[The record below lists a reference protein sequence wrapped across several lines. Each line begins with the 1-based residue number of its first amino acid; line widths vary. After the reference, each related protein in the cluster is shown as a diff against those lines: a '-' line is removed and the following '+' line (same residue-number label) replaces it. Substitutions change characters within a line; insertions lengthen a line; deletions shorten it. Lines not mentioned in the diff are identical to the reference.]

1 MPTELELEQLMLL
14 AESDPEAVFESV
26 YKEFAG
32 IVKQNV
38 WRTPTGRLV
47 YTQDVD
53 METLYKT
60 MLNIYMGDYA
70 LLCIELSDDG
80 ADADSAFEF
89 DHFCTLVGEK
99 ILEHLPKFRHT
110 HRKRHREIQNFLK
123 TELSKFFD
131 II

>member
-1 MPTELELEQLMLL
+1 MLL
-14 AESDPEAVFESV
+14 AESAPEAVFESV

-70 LLCIELSDDG
+70 LLCLELSDDG
-80 ADADSAFEF
+80 ADADSAFES
-89 DHFCTLVGEK
+89 DYFCTLVGEK
-99 ILEHLPKFRHT
+99 ILEHLLRATPNTIT
-110 HRKRHREIQNFLK
+110 HHIRREIR
-123 TELSKFFD
+123 
-131 II
+131 IRA